1 MPKACE
7 TETTLEWL
15 EPSLKRSGTQAGSL
29 FYFGFRTIGLKERH
43 SEQGMAQSSIGFQPV
58 PSDHCA

>member
-15 EPSLKRSGTQAGSL
+15 NPSLKRSGTQAGRL
-29 FYFGFRTIGLKERH
+29 CYFGLRTVGLKERQRSAH
-43 SEQGMAQSSIGFQPV
+43 ALG
-58 PSDHCA
+58 